1 MFFLMFSSHEN
12 TKKRSSK
19 FRPQLIFVYNIFPTP
34 LTPEVVTLVKILISQ
49 SLVAEL
55 TVTCQAPFEHEHP

>member
-1 MFFLMFSSHEN
+1 MR
-12 TKKRSSK
+12 TQKKKKKRSSK
-19 FRPQLIFVYNIFPTP
+19 FRPRLIFVYNIFSPL
-34 LTPEVVTLVKILISQ
+34 LTPEVVTLVKSLISQ